1 MWSDRLIKWLSGN
14 STIGS
19 FEDESEA
26 CMVQSQL
33 APSINQVRELLLWSN
48 PTFRLFSVPESVLPL
63 NGMFANPHYRS
74 VNSCTAPLYVNWH
87 GPTSP
92 ITRSSTGFVEQDL
105 LQCGDS
111 RDLVAQKQHRTA
123 SFLIEDSPGA
133 ANPNGGLSG
142 KSAGY
147 Q

>member
-1 MWSDRLIKWLSGN
+1 VWIDRLIKWLSGN

-74 VNSCTAPLYVNWH
+74 VNSCTAPLFEELSVVGNLQMQKLVNNNVILKS
-87 GPTSP
+87 GR
-92 ITRSSTGFVEQDL
+92 RSE
-105 LQCGDS
+105 
-111 RDLVAQKQHRTA
+111 
-123 SFLIEDSPGA
+123 
-133 ANPNGGLSG
+133 
-142 KSAGY
+142 
-147 Q
+147 